1 MRDISDA
8 ADLMTTAREAL
19 LRDLLPALSGER
31 RYAALMIANGMAI
44 AAREHRLGTDA
55 SRNEAA
61 RLRNLLALFPRD
73 AAESSGDLPTSDVP
87 ALRKVICAAIR
98 AGRFDAHESAVG
110 SALAH
115 TAAAWSNA
123 AATLAASVTSSATD
137 STLTPW
143 RISESC
149 TGPSDSTRRAAI
161 ATFAP
166 AAASV
171 SAK

>member
-19 LRDLLPALSGER
+19 LRDLLPALTGER

-61 RLRNLLALFPRD
+61 RLRNLLALLPRD
-73 AAESSGDLPTSDVP
+73 AAESSGDPPTSDVP

-115 TAAAWSNA
+115 TAADWVAISNPKA
-123 AATLAASVTSSATD
+123 LRT
-137 STLTPW
+137 
-143 RISESC
+143 
-149 TGPSDSTRRAAI
+149 
-161 ATFAP
+161 
-166 AAASV
+166 
-171 SAK
+171 